1 MKLGV
6 GKIKWAPGAQA
17 ALLASAVA
25 GGQEMLVAAATEAMV
40 EAKKNAAPFNRTGQ
54 LETHIHAVYPGEA
67 DQATQGAMGIVEPI
81 SGLHAEDNEAF
92 VVMHTHRDPGGDSE
106 RDRGDYGFYQEEGP
120 AFHGDG
126 GTFQGGRHHLRNA
139 GEKIRGKY
147 PGITVGPVTPGNAF
161 GG

>member
-6 GKIKWAPGAQA
+6 GKLKWAPGAQA

-40 EAKKNAAPFNRTGQ
+40 EAEKNAAPYQDTGQ
-54 LETHIHAVYPGEA
+54 LHTHIHAVYPGES
-67 DQATQGAMGIVEPI
+67 DQPTQGAKGVVAPI
-81 SGLHAEDNEAF
+81 PGLHADNNEAF
-92 VVMHTHRDPGGDSE
+92 VVMHTHRDPSGDSE
-106 RDRGDYGFYQEEGP
+106 RDRGDYAWYQENGP
-120 AFHGDG
+120 ASKAEP
-126 GTFQGGRHHLRNA
+126 GGRHHLLRA

-147 PGITVGPVTPGNAF
+147 PGITVGPVTPGTSV